1 LIAFSQR
8 TSAFSFCERVTRGS
22 QHAPSGRRTVRGMR
36 SPSAAALAVFAAVVA
51 YPASPPEA
59 GAATHPLR
67 VLVTNDDGVKAP
79 GIDAIVAALVARKD
93 TKVTVVAPAAN
104 QSGTGGKTT
113 PGGVAKLKATRTRTA
128 GGVKAWAVQGFPADS
143 VRYALAKVVKKKD
156 VDLVVSGINK
166 GANLGPFVNLSGT
179 VGAARAGAQAGLP
192 ALATSMGTT
201 NNADFAAGVD
211 RTLAWID
218 ANERKLKRGTV
229 QNLNIPECSAGA
241 VRGTL
246 ERPSQATVPS
256 GLNPFV
262 TVDCAQTTAAPD
274 TEIGAFL
281 AGYATLTRI
290 PRTPA
295 TA

>member
-1 LIAFSQR
+1 
-8 TSAFSFCERVTRGS
+8 
-22 QHAPSGRRTVRGMR
+22 MR
-36 SPSAAALAVFAAVVA
+36 SPSAAGLAVLAAVIA
-51 YPASPPEA
+51 YPMSPPEA

-79 GIDAIVAALVARKD
+79 GIDAIVTALAERD
-93 TKVTVVAPAAN
+93 NTTVTVVAPATN

-113 PGGVAKLKATRTRTA
+113 PGPVSKLKAKRTRTA
-128 GGVKAWAVQGFPADS
+128 GGTKAWSVQGFPADS
-143 VRYALAKVVKKKD
+143 VRYALAKVVKKKQI
-156 VDLVVSGINK
+156 DLVVSGINK

-192 ALATSMGTT
+192 ALATSMGTS
-201 NNADFAAGVD
+201 NNADFSQGVEQ
-211 RTLAWID
+211 TLAWVD
-218 ANERKLKRGTV
+218 ANEKKLKGGTV

-241 VRGTL
+241 VRGTV

-262 TVDCAQTTAAPD
+262 TVDCGQTTAAPD
-274 TEIGAFL
+274 TEIGAYM
-281 AGYATLTRI
+281 AGFATLTRI

-295 TA
+295 TPA